1 MLLSNYYINYLNIK
15 NWQFDLNSI
24 FDWYVSWKKSKIE
37 DFIYFLNVFL
47 SFDHLFVS
55 KNIAVVLHLKIVPFH
70 QFHFLIIMLL
80 FFPLTVTPPLFL
92 LKSKL
97 FFKRALPFFSLISI
111 SSLFQLI
118 NSLLFQIIL
127 LLFLSLDHVI
137 VNLFNTLVHW
147 GTFSVSWIIL
157 HVHSIQKT

>member
-1 MLLSNYYINYLNIK
+1 
-15 NWQFDLNSI
+15 
-24 FDWYVSWKKSKIE
+24 
-37 DFIYFLNVFL
+37 
-47 SFDHLFVS
+47 
-55 KNIAVVLHLKIVPFH
+55 
-70 QFHFLIIMLL
+70 MLL

-137 VNLFNTLVHW
+137 VNLFNTLVH
-147 GTFSVSWIIL
+147 
-157 HVHSIQKT
+157 